1 MSIQKLGKDPES
13 IFAPIQKLEALAPN
27 STVPNS
33 IETEI
38 SYKFKSL
45 LVQTLANL
53 LYKNKKNQELVREM
67 DILMAIL
74 DCTNIDARNPC
85 KKLKTE
91 KVLNKF

>member
-85 KKLKTE
+85 KKLIE
-91 KVLNKF
+91 KVLNKY

>member
-1 MSIQKLGKDPES
+1 MSIQKLGKDPNS

-27 STVPNS
+27 SSAPSS

-45 LVQTLANL
+45 LIQTIANL

-85 KKLKTE
+85 KI
-91 KVLNKF
+91 